1 MRGERRTNKMPP
13 YKKKKKKSSK
23 VGWEKEY
30 WDSGTAI

>member
-13 YKKKKKKSSK
+13 YKKKKKSSK